1 MEEGSQLGVAFE
13 NTKEVMYKFLE
24 EKLKIERPREKIELQ
39 RIHRL
44 GRPNSL
50 KPHPIIARFLR
61 YSDREVVV
69 DIARKHLKVR
79 QDLHGFEDIPKDLF
93 ELRKLQMKKG
103 RKRKRERG
111 VEAYFSKLNPD
122 KLYVNGKYMLLQIS
136 LCSNSAWI

>member
-13 NTKEVMYKFLE
+13 NTKEVMHKFLE

-39 RIHRL
+39 RIHCL

-50 KPHPIIARFLR
+50 KPRPIIARFLR
-61 YSDREVVV
+61 YSDQEVVM
-69 DIARKHLKVR
+69 DIARKHLKGQ
-79 QDLHGFEDIPKDLF
+79 QDFHGFEYIPNDLS

-111 VEAYFSKLNPD
+111 CEAYFSKANPD
-122 KLYVNGKYMLLQIS
+122 KRYVNGKYMLLQIS
-136 LCSNSAWI
+136 LCSNSDWI